1 MAAWSTSSTPLPD
14 TATRMLDVAERLVQ
28 QRGFNA
34 FSYADIASEL
44 GVTKASLHYH
54 FASKAAL
61 GSAVIDRYALRFFDA
76 LDAIDARRRHR
87 RGAPRRLRRGLR
99 RTCSAIS
106 GCACAACSPPT
117 SSPSPTRCAR
127 PCSSSSTAR
136 SPGSRQ
142 VLERGV
148 ADGSLAPIGSVTEAA
163 KTLVWSIEGAMLVA
177 RAYDDVAELRARRD
191 PAHRGPRPPLNP
203 EHPAD
208 SGSIEAP

>member
-1 MAAWSTSSTPLPD
+1 MRGYHDAMAEVSTSQPD

-76 LDAIDARRRHR
+76 LAAIDAEG
-87 RGAPRRLRRGLR
+87 GAAEDRLAGFVEVYAGVLR
-99 RTCSAIS
+99 DQRMCLCGMLAADQLTLPDSMRAPVLEFFDRT
-106 GCACAACSPPT
+106 AAWV
-117 SSPSPTRCAR
+117 A
-127 PCSSSSTAR
+127 
-136 SPGSRQ
+136 G

-148 ADGSLAPIGSVTEAA
+148 ADGSLALTGSVTEAA
-163 KTLVWSIEGAMLVA
+163 KTLVWSVEGAMLVA
-177 RAYDDVAELRARRD
+177 RAYDDVEGFERAATQLIQALFRR
-191 PAHRGPRPPLNP
+191 
-203 EHPAD
+203 
-208 SGSIEAP
+208 